1 MPGPALALVTS
12 DNTNGGTIL
21 TWAAPLALF
30 VIVAVVLYL
39 RFSRPHRRVPARRVA
54 LTGRPVPPPGP
65 VATAAAVAGGLPT
78 AAGGGGAESAAEP
91 AGAARESAAG
101 TAASNVSGRDDS
113 AGRDGRPGP
122 GKTGEEEQE

>member
-12 DNTNGGTIL
+12 DNTNGGTTL
-21 TWAAPLALF
+21 TWALPLALF
-30 VIVAVVLYL
+30 VVVAVVLYL
-39 RFSRPHRRVPARRVA
+39 RFSRPHRRVPAGRVA
-54 LTGRPVPPPGP
+54 LTGGAVPPPGP

-101 TAASNVSGRDDS
+101 TAASNVSGREDS
-113 AGRDGRPGP
+113 AGREDRPAP
-122 GKTGEEEQE
+122 GETGEEDHE

>member
-12 DNTNGGTIL
+12 DNTNGGTML

-54 LTGRPVPPPGP
+54 LTGR
-65 VATAAAVAGGLPT
+65 AAVAGGLPT

-113 AGRDGRPGP
+113 PAPAP

>member
-1 MPGPALALVTS
+1 MPVPALALVTS
-12 DNTNGGTIL
+12 DNTSGGTML

-39 RFSRPHRRVPARRVA
+39 RFSRPHRRVPDRRVA
-54 LTGRPVPPPGP
+54 LTGRAVPPPGP
-65 VATAAAVAGGLPT
+65 AAAAAAVAGGLPT

-101 TAASNVSGRDDS
+101 TAASNVSGRENS
-113 AGRDGRPGP
+113 AGRDDRPAP
-122 GKTGEEEQE
+122 GETGEEGHE

>member
-12 DNTNGGTIL
+12 DNTSGGTML

-39 RFSRPHRRVPARRVA
+39 RFSRPHRRVPAGRVA
-54 LTGRPVPPPGP
+54 LTGPSGPPSGP
-65 VATAAAVAGGLPT
+65 AATAAAVAGGLPT

-113 AGRDGRPGP
+113 AGQEDRPAP
-122 GKTGEEEQE
+122 GDTGEEERE

>member
-12 DNTNGGTIL
+12 DNTNGGTLL
-21 TWAAPLALF
+21 TWAAPLVLF

-39 RFSRPHRRVPARRVA
+39 RFSRPHRRVPATRLG
-54 LTGRPVPPPGP
+54 LTGRAVPPPE
-65 VATAAAVAGGLPT
+65 AAARAAAVAGGLPT

-101 TAASNVSGRDDS
+101 TAASNVSGRDVS
-113 AGRDGRPGP
+113 PAPGE
-122 GKTGEEEQE
+122 TGEEDHE